1 MTTAANGR
9 TLWILR
15 GACAL
20 IFLLAGGAKLAGH
33 PFMVEEFARIGLGQG
48 FRLFT
53 GVVEVAGAL
62 LVLWPRT
69 TFPAALGLLGVCAGA
84 FAAQAGPLKG
94 DLIHVL
100 VVTAPVAATAWLSRP
115 RAG

>member
-33 PFMVEEFARIGLGQG
+33 PFMVEEFARIGRGQG

-53 GVVEVAGAL
+53 RVVEVAGAL
-62 LVLWPRT
+62 LALWPRT
-69 TFPAALGLLGVCAGA
+69 TLPAAPGLLSFRAGA
-84 FAAQAGPLKG
+84 FPLPARLPG
-94 DLIHVL
+94 
-100 VVTAPVAATAWLSRP
+100 S
-115 RAG
+115 